1 MLLAVDGLVLL
12 TTILAAQV
20 AAAPASSERSLLD
33 LAEEYR
39 TGDREKAV
47 GKFGLW
53 SREEVEQEVERLV
66 LLFRRAPPTAT
77 ALRPAAV
84 TLLAESALRAREAGA
99 FSLVRWLLLDA
110 ARLVAAVPAAKGG
123 STFERRFYLFAG
135 LALHRSG
142 QAEAAHGVLLKALEN
157 AKDDAELHTA
167 LGTVI
172 ETIASLRTYDH
183 SPDSRPE
190 GRGGYKTED
199 GERGS
204 LPFVKLADSEA
215 HYEKALAID
224 PTLVE
229 ARLRLG
235 RTRLL
240 RGRPAEAL
248 RDLERVAAE
257 ASQPGH
263 RYMARLFEGRA
274 LEVRGDL
281 DGAAAAYRAA
291 VEEVPMAQSA
301 LIALGRALD
310 GLGDSATAQE
320 ALEAAAARSKP
331 YDPWLGYR
339 LGQPERLPGL
349 LEDLRGLIP

>member
-1 MLLAVDGLVLL
+1 MLLERGGLVLL
-12 TTILAAQV
+12 TTILAAQG
-20 AAAPASSERSLLD
+20 AAVPASSGLSLLE
-33 LAEEYR
+33 LAKEYR

-47 GKFGLW
+47 TEFGRG

-66 LLFRRAPPTAT
+66 PLFRRASPTAT

-84 TLLAESALRAREAGA
+84 TLLAESALRAGEARA
-99 FSLVRWLLLDA
+99 FSRVRWLLLDA
-110 ARLVAAVPAAKGG
+110 ARLVAAESGARRG
-123 STFERRFYLFAG
+123 STFDRRFYLFAG

-142 QAEAAHGVLLKALEN
+142 QADAAHGVLLKALEN
-157 AKDDAELHTA
+157 VKDDAELHTA
-167 LGTVI
+167 LGAVI

-190 GRGGYKTED
+190 GRGGYKTEA

-204 LPFVKLADSEA
+204 LPFVNLAYSEA

-248 RDLERVAAE
+248 RDLEWVAAE
-257 ASQPGH
+257 ASQPRH

-274 LEVRGDL
+274 LEARGDL
-281 DGAAAAYRAA
+281 AGAAAAYRAA
-291 VEEVPMAQSA
+291 VEAVPMAQSA

-310 GLGDSATAQE
+310 SLGDSATAQE

-331 YDPWLGYR
+331 HDPWPGYR
-339 LGQPERLPGL
+339 QGQPERLPGL
-349 LEDLRGLIP
+349 LEDLRRLIP